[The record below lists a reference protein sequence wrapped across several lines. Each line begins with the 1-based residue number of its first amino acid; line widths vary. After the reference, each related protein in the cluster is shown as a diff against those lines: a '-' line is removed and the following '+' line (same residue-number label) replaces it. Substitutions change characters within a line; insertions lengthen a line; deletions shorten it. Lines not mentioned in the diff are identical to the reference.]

1 MKISKCAV
9 AAATVL
15 ATLGVF
21 GGSASAGDG
30 CAART
35 TTAAFAQWGDTN
47 QYFTA
52 TNGTFESGA
61 GGWALRNGTSV
72 VADQAPWKVN
82 GSNHGRALN
91 LPGGSSATSTSM
103 CVASNEESM
112 RFFYKSPGSGSL
124 QVRVEV
130 SNARGS
136 SVRTWSVSTSRT
148 GWIVSPQLALP
159 NLRDAN
165 GQQWIT
171 VTFSSSGSAAWAV
184 DDVMI
189 DPWITR

>member
-1 MKISKCAV
+1 MKISKIAV
-9 AAATVL
+9 MAATVL
-15 ATLGVF
+15 ATLGVA
-21 GGSASAGDG
+21 GGTTMAGDG
-30 CAART
+30 CTTRT
-35 TTAAFAQWGDTN
+35 TNTAFAQWGDNN
-47 QYFTA
+47 QYFAT

-61 GGWALRNGTSV
+61 GGWTLRNGTSV

-82 GSNHGRALN
+82 GSAHAKALR

-130 SNARGS
+130 SNAFGS

-159 NLRDAN
+159 NLRDAS

-171 VTFSSSGSAAWAV
+171 ITFSSSGSAAWAI

-189 DPWITR
+189 DPWIAR